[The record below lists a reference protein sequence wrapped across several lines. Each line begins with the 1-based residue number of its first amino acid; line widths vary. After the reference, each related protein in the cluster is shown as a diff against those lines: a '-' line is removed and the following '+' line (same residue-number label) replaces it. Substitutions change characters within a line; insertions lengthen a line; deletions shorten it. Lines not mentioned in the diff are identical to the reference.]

1 MGFQRNCDGV
11 GRRDFLSLGMLG
23 FGGLSLPQIL
33 AGQTAGLKKGTD
45 KSLIFLWL
53 AGGPPQMDTYDMK
66 PEAPED
72 IRGEFKPIATNVPGI
87 QVCELLPHTAKVM
100 DKLCVL
106 RSLTSVDLGSHERSS
121 RYLQTGVLPV
131 PNMDFASF
139 GSVYVKE
146 KAFKNA
152 MPPYV
157 GVLKPIERGWGGGFL
172 GPEYD
177 PFMVGD
183 PSEKDYK
190 VRDLTPPQGV
200 TLDRLGR
207 RREML
212 QEFNDAWRH
221 VDTES
226 KLNSYS
232 PAVEQAYNM
241 IFSEK
246 VLRAFDIHQESE
258 KTRDAYGRAPV
269 GQGLLLARRL
279 VENGVKA
286 VSVWMGGWDTHAKN
300 FSSLR
305 EKLLPPMDRGFGAL
319 IADLHDRGLLEN
331 TLVVQV
337 GEFGRTP
344 KVNGQ
349 AGRDH
354 WPKAFSAVLAGG
366 GVRGGQ
372 LIGATDKHAAEV
384 TDHPITVEDFSATI
398 FTALGVDI
406 HRVNHT
412 PEGRPIAV
420 VNGGKPV
427 AEALG

>member
-1 MGFQRNCDGV
+1 MSIHRNCDGTA
-11 GRRDFLSLGMLG
+11 RRDFLKIGLAG
-23 FGGLSLPQIL
+23 FSGLSLPQIL
-33 AGQTAGLKKGTD
+33 AAQTKATD

-53 AGGPPQMDTYDMK
+53 GGGPPQMDTYDMK
-66 PEAPED
+66 PDAPVE

-87 QVCELLPHTAKVM
+87 QICELLPHTAKVA
-100 DKLCVL
+100 DKLCIV

-146 KAFKNA
+146 KDFRGE

-157 GVLKPIERGWGGGFL
+157 GVLKPIERGFGGGFL
-172 GPEYD
+172 GAAYD
-177 PFMVGD
+177 PFMAGD
-183 PSEKDYK
+183 PAEKNYR
-190 VRDLTPPQGV
+190 VRDLLPPAGV
-200 TLDRLGR
+200 SLDRIGR
-207 RREML
+207 RREIL
-212 QEFNDAWRH
+212 KEFNDSWRA
-221 VDTES
+221 VDTET
-226 KLNSYS
+226 KLNSYG

-241 IFSEK
+241 VFSDR
-246 VLRAFDIHQESE
+246 VLKAFDIAAEPD
-258 KTRDAYGRAPV
+258 KVRDAYGRAPV

-286 VSVWMGGWDTHAKN
+286 VSIWMGGWDTHSKN
-300 FSSLR
+300 FTSLK
-305 EKLLPPMDRGFGAL
+305 EKLLPPMDQGYAAL
-319 IADLHDRGLLEN
+319 IADLAQRGLLDS
-331 TLVVQV
+331 TLVVQI

-344 KVNGQ
+344 KVNKD

-354 WPKAFSAVLAGG
+354 WPKAFAGVLAGG
-366 GVRGGQ
+366 GIKGGQ
-372 LIGATDKHAAEV
+372 IIGATDKHASDV
-384 TDHPITVEDFSATI
+384 TDRPITVEDFSATI

-406 HRVNHT
+406 HHVNHT

-427 AEALG
+427 AEALA